1 MTTTQDFSKLAPAGY
16 SVALCQVFD
25 DASSISLQLDCNGAR
40 VCGNLVAGRW
50 SFHVP
55 QNKLRTASMNALQL
69 EAIGRFA
76 HGVEAAIP
84 AEWHGRHAE
93 MYGAETQPD
102 QTLITLETVGLLNKP
117 LQARD
122 KAARI

>member
-1 MTTTQDFSKLAPAGY
+1 MPTTQDLRKLAPAGY

-55 QNKLRTASMNALQL
+55 QNKLGTASITAMQRK
-69 EAIGRFA
+69 AIRQFA
-76 HGVEAAIP
+76 RAVDAAVP
-84 AEWHGRHAE
+84 AEWHRRHAE
-93 MYGAETQPD
+93 MYWVETHNYQ
-102 QTLITLETVGLLNKP
+102 
-117 LQARD
+117 
-122 KAARI
+122 KAA